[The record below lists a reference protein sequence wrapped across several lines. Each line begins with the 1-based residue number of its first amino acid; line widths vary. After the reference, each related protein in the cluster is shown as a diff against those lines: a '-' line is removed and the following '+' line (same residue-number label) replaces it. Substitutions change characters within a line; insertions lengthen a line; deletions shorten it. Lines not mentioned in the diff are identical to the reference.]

1 MPEVSRMTDD
11 VPDWFKRAAA
21 GDRVVALRS
30 VRNRIKE
37 GRTYTIARFVGQ
49 PNMVSEYGAYSVGLM
64 VIGNNSTVFD
74 PRNFRPEST

>member
-1 MPEVSRMTDD
+1 MNQADDIPE
-11 VPDWFKRAAA
+11 WFRHAVA

-49 PNMVSEYGAYSVGLM
+49 PNMISEYGPYSAGLM
-64 VIGNNSTVFD
+64 VIGNDKTVFD
-74 PRNFRPEST
+74 PRNFRPESAES

>member
-1 MPEVSRMTDD
+1 MKN

-21 GDRVVALRS
+21 GHRVVALRS

-49 PNMVSEYGAYSVGLM
+49 PGMVSEYGPYSVGLM
-64 VIGNNSTVFD
+64 VVGNNTTVFD
-74 PRNFRPEST
+74 PRNFRPESAES